1 MHSLGQPETGID
13 TLALEVDAAQSLGI
27 EPEQERVCVNDKPGK
42 RERLESES
50 LTSPARS
57 EGEELGFFDA
67 VFVEVLAVA
76 DLRVQFAVA
85 EVATILVS
93 FLRRFSLQSTY

>member
-1 MHSLGQPETGID
+1 
-13 TLALEVDAAQSLGI
+13 VDAAQSLGI
-27 EPEQERVCVNDKPGK
+27 EPEQERVCVNDEPGK

-57 EGEELGFFDA
+57 EGEELGLFDA

-85 EVATILVS
+85 KVATILVS
-93 FLRRFSLQSTY
+93 FCETSRAVDLLVGGV